1 MFLRYLTGY
10 SQDTYEWEVWP
21 VDMGGSSYPTPVL
34 AQPLPSQPLPSPC
47 PALAQPLPQKPSNPG
62 RTTSNAI
69 YFSGIHR
76 KSLGKPRWSLIL
88 GATPTNSRFGQT
100 CSTFWESA
108 DRGTNGH
115 LVTGHWRTPS
125 TYLWTASDTSN
136 YQLYTPSFWKFVSCK
151 RHIPRPDKNK
161 HETM

>member
-1 MFLRYLTGY
+1 MT
-10 SQDTYEWEVWP
+10 WEGRLIP
-21 VDMGGSSYPTPVL
+21 HLS
-34 AQPLPSQPLPSPC
+34 LPSPCPASPC